1 MKYPAQIIGILLLIY
16 IISSNKDI
24 ACTKD
29 LEY

>member
-1 MKYPAQIIGILLLIY
+1 MKYPAQIVEILLFPYTICY
-16 IISSNKDI
+16 NKDI